1 MPPKKTSET
10 ETELNQKSKRPR
22 KKKNSDTETEL
33 KPNRDSALTEK
44 VVQTLNQ
51 LTAKPASV
59 QPAETSTEVQE
70 KTKRPRTKKTATA
83 ESQEKPKRARAKK
96 TDELPKVEPPKIET
110 PLIDPN
116 DYRNNGKEKIFA
128 LDIGTRS
135 VIGIVAE
142 VEKNGKLNVIATHRE
157 EHKTRAMLDGQI
169 HDVPQVAAV
178 LSSVRTTLED
188 RVGELTS
195 AAVAAA
201 GRALYTMTAEAEMEF
216 HGVITLEHQNNLD
229 FAGVQL
235 AQGQLANS
243 QLIAEQTSYYC
254 VGFSVISYELDG
266 MSLKS
271 LVGQRGRIAK
281 VKVIATFLPRQV
293 IDSMQSALKYS
304 NLEMRALT
312 LEPIAAINVLIPP
325 TMRHLNLVLVDIGAG
340 TSDVAITKNGAV
352 IAYGMVPIAGDE
364 ITETLSHNYL
374 LDFNVAEEVK
384 RKATAGEDG
393 TYTDILGMTH
403 EYKAQEIIDSVD
415 ETVQRLADAI
425 AKTIL
430 ELNVNDTPQAVM
442 LVGGGALTPNL
453 PKHVAEA
460 MKLPPARVG
469 VRKPDMVDGILN
481 IPKELLKPDAVTPL
495 GILKIATINT
505 LHFLT
510 VYINEEEFAL
520 FHFQKLTV
528 SDALLNAGVQLR
540 KLNGKPGLGLMIT
553 IEGEKQFFPGSMG
566 EVAKLTV
573 DGEDATLE
581 TQLTNGCHIHIERG
595 ADGVTPVLQMKDI
608 IDELP
613 NFKVKINGKEENIT
627 AKIIVNG
634 EVSLPGRYLQ
644 DGDDIRISL
653 PTTIGEVLR
662 LSGYSPTGQKIRY
675 TLNGKSMSYVCTPR
689 ILMNEME
696 VKLSLPVHDGD
707 SIEYQ
712 PNDSPK
718 VSDVLNISGINASVK
733 IFYSGDEYFIPT
745 MTDLDLIV
753 NGRPATLNTFINDG
767 ATIDYKKKARRD
779 ITVSDALLAVDFKPP
794 NPKSRISFEIK
805 VNGNPA
811 DFAEPMHENDVLEVI
826 LKSPDGTV
834 ISSDST
840 VEIPMNS
847 IGEPMTPDSIREIS
861 AKRKLTIND
870 FIRND

>member
-1 MPPKKTSET
+1 MPPKKSET
-10 ETELNQKSKRPR
+10 EITEN
-22 KKKNSDTETEL
+22 
-33 KPNRDSALTEK
+33 
-44 VVQTLNQ
+44 
-51 LTAKPASV
+51 TAKP
-59 QPAETSTEVQE
+59 
-70 KTKRPRTKKTATA
+70 KRTRTKKTETATD
-83 ESQEKPKRARAKK
+83 SKPKQKRTRTKK
-96 TDELPKVEPPKIET
+96 IETPPVEVPKVETPKIET
-110 PLIDPN
+110 PKVETSK
-116 DYRNNGKEKIFA
+116 KEKIFA

-142 VEKNGKLNVIATHRE
+142 LEKNGKLNIIATHRE

-188 RVGELTS
+188 QVGELTS

-201 GRALYTMTAEAEMEF
+201 GRALYTMTAEAEMELR
-216 HGVITLEHQNNLD
+216 GVITLEIQNNLD

-235 AQGQLANS
+235 AQAQLANS
-243 QLIAEQTSYYC
+243 QLISEQTSYYC
-254 VGFSVISYELDG
+254 VGFSVINYELDG
-266 MSLKS
+266 ISLKS
-271 LVGQRGRIAK
+271 LIGQRGRLAK

-293 IDSMQSALKYS
+293 IDSMQSALRYS
-304 NLEMRALT
+304 NLDMCALT

-340 TSDVAITKNGAV
+340 TSDVAITKGGAV

-364 ITETLSHNYL
+364 VTETLSQKYL

-384 RKATAGEDG
+384 RKAASGEDG
-393 TYTDILGMTH
+393 TFTDILGMTH
-403 EYKAQEIIDSVD
+403 EFTAQEIISAVD
-415 ETVQRLADAI
+415 ETVQHLAGEI

-430 ELNVNDTPQAVM
+430 ELNINETPQAIM

-453 PKHVAEA
+453 PKHVAAA
-460 MKLPPARVG
+460 MKMPEMRVG
-469 VRKPDMVDGILN
+469 VRKPDIIDGIIN
-481 IPKELLKPDAVTPL
+481 IPRELFMPDAVTPL

-510 VYINEEEFAL
+510 VYVNNEEFAL

-540 KLNGKPGLGLMIT
+540 KLNGKPGLGLMIH
-553 IEGEKQFFPGSMG
+553 IDGEKKFYPGSMG

-573 DGEDATLE
+573 NGEEATLE
-581 TQLTNGCHIHIERG
+581 TPLENNCHIEVEPG
-595 ADGVTPVLQMKDI
+595 ADGVTPVLKLEDVI
-608 IDELP
+608 EDLP
-613 NFKVKINGKEENIT
+613 SFKVKVNGVEEEVT
-627 AKIIVNG
+627 AKVIVNG
-634 EVSLPGRYLQ
+634 EVSLMSRVLV
-644 DGDDIRISL
+644 DGDDIRISM
-653 PTTIGEVLR
+653 PATIGEVLR
-662 LSGYSPTGQKIRY
+662 LTGYSPTGQKIRY
-675 TLNGKSMSYVCTPR
+675 RLNGKTLSYVCTPR

-707 SIEYQ
+707 SIEYF

-718 VSDVLNISGINASVK
+718 VSDVLNISGINASVR
-733 IFYSGDEYFIPT
+733 IFYSGDEYFVPT
-745 MTDLDLIV
+745 ITDLDLMI
-753 NGRPATLNTFINDG
+753 NGRPGNLNTLINDG
-767 ATIDYKKKARRD
+767 ARIEYKKFERRD

-794 NPKSRISFEIK
+794 NPKSRVGFEIK

-811 DFAEPMHENDVLEVI
+811 DFADPMREGDTLEVI
-826 LKSPDGTV
+826 LKSQDGTI

-840 VEIPMNS
+840 IEIPLAGV
-847 IGEPMTPDSIREIS
+847 GEPMTPETIKEIS
-861 AKRKLTIND
+861 EKRKLTIRD

>member
-1 MPPKKTSET
+1 MPSKKTIET
-10 ETELNQKSKRPR
+10 ETEVSEIAVISTEQETKPKRTR
-22 KKKNSDTETEL
+22 KKKTEVTETE
-33 KPNRDSALTEK
+33 
-44 VVQTLNQ
+44 
-51 LTAKPASV
+51 TASKSK
-59 QPAETSTEVQE
+59 ST
-70 KTKRPRTKKTATA
+70 RTKKIA
-83 ESQEKPKRARAKK
+83 ETEVTPKPKRTRTKK
-96 TDELPKVEPPKIET
+96 VSTPEENSISKVETPPLKT
-110 PLIDPN
+110 PIVNPN
-116 DYRNNGKEKIFA
+116 DYQNNGKEKIFA

-142 VEKNGKLNVIATHRE
+142 LESNGKLNVIATHRE

-188 RVGELTS
+188 RVGELKS

-201 GRALYTMTAEAEMEF
+201 GRALYTMTAEAEMEIR
-216 HGVITLEHQNNLD
+216 GVITIEHQNNLD

-243 QLIAEQTSYYC
+243 QLISEQTSYYC

-266 MSLKS
+266 ITLKS
-271 LVGQRGRIAK
+271 LVGQRGRLAK

-293 IDSMQSALKYS
+293 IDSMQSALRYS
-304 NLEMRALT
+304 NLDMRALT

-340 TSDVAITKNGAV
+340 TSDVAITKGGAV
-352 IAYGMVPIAGDE
+352 VAYGMVPIAGDE
-364 ITETLSHNYL
+364 ITETLSQKLL
-374 LDFNVAEEVK
+374 LDFNIAEDVK
-384 RKATAGEDG
+384 RKAAAGESG

-403 EYKAQEIIDSVD
+403 EFTAQEIIDIVD
-415 ETVQRLADAI
+415 DAVQRLAESI

-430 ELNVNDTPQAVM
+430 ELNANENPQAIM
-442 LVGGGALTPNL
+442 LVGGGSLTPNL
-453 PKHVAEA
+453 PKHVAASMNMPE
-460 MKLPPARVG
+460 MRVG
-469 VRKPDMVDGILN
+469 VRKPDIIDGISN
-481 IPKELLKPDAVTPL
+481 IPPELFRPDAVTPL

-510 VYINEEEFAL
+510 VYINDEEFAL
-520 FHFQKLTV
+520 FNFQKLTV

-553 IEGEKQFFPGSMG
+553 IEGERNFFPGTMG
-566 EVAKLTV
+566 GVAKLTV

-581 TQLTNGCHIHIERG
+581 TVLTNGCHIQVEPG
-595 ADGVTPVLQMKDI
+595 EDGITPVFQIKDI
-608 IDELP
+608 VDELP
-613 NFKVKINGKEENIT
+613 TLKIKINGKEENIT
-627 AKIIVNG
+627 AKVIVNG
-634 EVSLPGRYLQ
+634 EVSLLDRTLV
-644 DGDDIRISL
+644 DGDDIRISM

-662 LSGYSPTGQKIRY
+662 LAGYSPTGQKLRY
-675 TLNGKSMSYVCTPR
+675 KLNGKNLSYVCTPR

-696 VKLSLPVHDGD
+696 VKISLPIHDGD
-707 SIEYQ
+707 NIEYF

-718 VSDVLNISGINASVK
+718 VSDVLNLSGINASVK
-733 IFYSGDEYFIPT
+733 INYSGEEYYIPT
-745 MTDLDLIV
+745 VTDVDLMV
-753 NGRPATLNTFINDG
+753 NGRPANLNTLINDG
-767 ATIDYKKKARRD
+767 ARIEYKKLERRD

-794 NPKSRISFEIK
+794 NSKSRINFEIK

-811 DFAEPMHENDVLEVI
+811 DFAEPMHENDTLEVI
-826 LKSPDGTV
+826 LKSPDGTI
-834 ISSDST
+834 ISSDSAI
-840 VEIPMNS
+840 EIPVNGV
-847 IGEPMTPDSIREIS
+847 GEPMTPEMIQKIS

>member
-1 MPPKKTSET
+1 MPPKKPET
-10 ETELNQKSKRPR
+10 ETEVKPKRTR
-22 KKKNSDTETEL
+22 TKKTETEV
-33 KPNRDSALTEK
+33 KP
-44 VVQTLNQ
+44 
-51 LTAKPASV
+51 
-59 QPAETSTEVQE
+59 
-70 KTKRPRTKKTATA
+70 KRPRTKK
-83 ESQEKPKRARAKK
+83 PP
-96 TDELPKVEPPKIET
+96 ELKIET
-110 PLIDPN
+110 PAVEVAQSEKIEKP
-116 DYRNNGKEKIFA
+116 KEKIFA

-142 VEKNGKLNVIATHRE
+142 LEPNGKLNIIATHRE

-188 RVGELTS
+188 KVGELKS

-201 GRALYTMTAEAEMEF
+201 GRALYTMTAEAEMEMR
-216 HGVITLEHQNNLD
+216 GVITLEHQNNLD

-235 AQGQLANS
+235 AQAELANS
-243 QLIAEQTSYYC
+243 QLISEQTSYYC
-254 VGFSVISYELDG
+254 VGFSVINYELDG
-266 MSLKS
+266 ISLKS
-271 LVGQRGRIAK
+271 LVGQRGRLAK

-293 IDSMQSALKYS
+293 IDSMQSALRYS

-340 TSDVAITKNGAV
+340 TSDVAITNGGAV

-364 ITETLSHNYL
+364 ITETLSQKYL

-384 RKATAGEDG
+384 RTAAAGNDG
-393 TYTDILGMTH
+393 TFTDILGMTH
-403 EYKAQEIIDSVD
+403 EFTAQEIIEAIDD
-415 ETVQRLADAI
+415 TVKKLANSI
-425 AKTIL
+425 SNTIL
-430 ELNVNDTPQAVM
+430 DLNVNETPQAIM

-453 PKHVAEA
+453 PKHVAEI
-460 MKLPPARVG
+460 MKMPEMRVG
-469 VRKPDMVDGILN
+469 VRKPDIVDGIIN
-481 IPKELLKPDAVTPL
+481 IPRELFMPDAVTPL

-510 VYINEEEFAL
+510 VYVNNEEFAL

-540 KLNGKPGLGLMIT
+540 KLNGKPGLGVMVHID
-553 IEGEKQFFPGSMG
+553 GEKRFYPGSMG

-573 DGEDATLE
+573 NGEEATLE
-581 TQLTNGCHIHIERG
+581 TPLENNFRIEVTPG
-595 ADGVTPVLQMKDI
+595 ADGVTPVLKLEDVIKD
-608 IDELP
+608 LP
-613 NFKVKINGKEENIT
+613 SFKVKINGAEETVT
-627 AKIIVNG
+627 AKVIVNG
-634 EVSLPGRYLQ
+634 EVSLMTRVLV
-644 DGDDIRISL
+644 DGDDIRISM

-662 LSGYSPTGQKIRY
+662 LTGYSPTGQKIRY
-675 TLNGKSMSYVCTPR
+675 RLNGKTLSYVCTPR

-707 SIEYQ
+707 NIEYY

-718 VSDVLNISGINASVK
+718 VSDILNISGINASVK
-733 IFYSGDEYFIPT
+733 IYYSGEEYFVPT
-745 MTDLDLIV
+745 ITDLDLMI
-753 NGRPATLNTFINDG
+753 NGRPGNLNTLINDG
-767 ATIDYKKKARRD
+767 ARIEYNKFERRD

-794 NPKSRISFEIK
+794 NPKTRINFEIK
-805 VNGNPA
+805 VNGKDVDFA
-811 DFAEPMHENDVLEVI
+811 DFMREGDTLEVI
-826 LKSPDGTV
+826 LKSQDGTI

-840 VEIPMNS
+840 IEIPMSGIN
-847 IGEPMTPDSIREIS
+847 EPPMTPETIKEIS
-861 AKRKLTIND
+861 EKRKLTIRD

>member
-1 MPPKKTSET
+1 MPPKKSETEISENNVKPKRTRTKKSET
-10 ETELNQKSKRPR
+10 ETDSKP
-22 KKKNSDTETEL
+22 
-33 KPNRDSALTEK
+33 
-44 VVQTLNQ
+44 
-51 LTAKPASV
+51 
-59 QPAETSTEVQE
+59 
-70 KTKRPRTKKTATA
+70 KRTRTKKTPETKI
-83 ESQEKPKRARAKK
+83 ETPPVEVPKI
-96 TDELPKVEPPKIET
+96 EKVEPPKVETLET
-110 PLIDPN
+110 P
-116 DYRNNGKEKIFA
+116 KEKIFA

-142 VEKNGKLNVIATHRE
+142 LEPNGKLNIIATHRE

-201 GRALYTMTAEAEMEF
+201 GRALYTMTAEAEMEL

-235 AQGQLANS
+235 AQAQLANS
-243 QLIAEQTSYYC
+243 QLISEQTSYYC
-254 VGFSVISYELDG
+254 VGFSVINYELDG
-266 MSLKS
+266 ISLKS
-271 LVGQRGRIAK
+271 LVGQRGKIAK

-293 IDSMQSALKYS
+293 IDSMQSALRYS
-304 NLEMRALT
+304 NLDMRALT

-340 TSDVAITKNGAV
+340 TSDVAITKGGAV

-364 ITETLSHNYL
+364 VTETLSQKYL

-384 RKATAGEDG
+384 RAAAAGKDG
-393 TYTDILGMTH
+393 TFTDILGMSH
-403 EYKAQEIIDSVD
+403 EFTAQEIIDAID
-415 ETVQRLADAI
+415 DTVQKLANSI

-430 ELNVNDTPQAVM
+430 DLNVNETPQAIM

-453 PKHVAEA
+453 PKHVAEI
-460 MKLPPARVG
+460 MKMPEMRVG
-469 VRKPDMVDGILN
+469 VRKPDMVEGIIN
-481 IPKELLKPDAVTPL
+481 IPRELFMPDAVTPL

-510 VYINEEEFAL
+510 VYVNDEEFAL

-540 KLNGKPGLGLMIT
+540 KLNGKPGLGVMVHID
-553 IEGEKQFFPGSMG
+553 GEKKFYPGSMG

-573 DGEDATLE
+573 NGEEATLE
-581 TQLTNGCHIHIERG
+581 TPLENNCRIEVEPG
-595 ADGVTPVLQMKDI
+595 ADGVTPVLTLGDI
-608 IDELP
+608 ITDLP
-613 NFKVKINGKEENIT
+613 SFKIKINGVEETVT
-627 AKIIVNG
+627 AKVIVNG
-634 EVSLPGRYLQ
+634 EVSLMTRVLV
-644 DGDDIRISL
+644 DGDDIRISM

-662 LSGYSPTGQKIRY
+662 LTGYSPTGQKIRY
-675 TLNGKSMSYVCTPR
+675 RLNGKTLSYVCTPR

-707 SIEYQ
+707 NIEYF

-718 VSDVLNISGINASVK
+718 VSDILNISGINASVK
-733 IFYSGDEYFIPT
+733 IYYSGEEYFVPT
-745 MTDLDLIV
+745 ITDLDLMI
-753 NGRPATLNTFINDG
+753 NGRPGNLNTFINDG
-767 ATIDYKKKARRD
+767 ARIEYNKFERRD

-794 NPKSRISFEIK
+794 NPKTRINFEIK
-805 VNGNPA
+805 VNGKDVDFA
-811 DFAEPMHENDVLEVI
+811 DFMHEGDTLEVI
-826 LKSPDGTV
+826 LKSQDGTI

-840 VEIPMNS
+840 IEIPLAGV
-847 IGEPMTPDSIREIS
+847 GEPPMTPETIREIS
-861 AKRKLTIND
+861 EKRKLTIRD

>member
-1 MPPKKTSET
+1 MPSKEKIETENVATETEIVKTEKPKRTRTKKTSDSENVESKTEKPKRTRAKKTSET
-10 ETELNQKSKRPR
+10 EK
-22 KKKNSDTETEL
+22 
-33 KPNRDSALTEK
+33 
-44 VVQTLNQ
+44 
-51 LTAKPASV
+51 
-59 QPAETSTEVQE
+59 
-70 KTKRPRTKKTATA
+70 
-83 ESQEKPKRARAKK
+83 EKPKRAKK
-96 TDELPKVEPPKIET
+96 VATAEKIPAEKIET
-110 PLIDPN
+110 PKLETV

-142 VEKNGKLNVIATHRE
+142 LESNGKLNVIATHRE

-188 RVGELTS
+188 RVGELKS

-201 GRALYTMTAEAEMEF
+201 GRALYTMTAEAEMEIR
-216 HGVITLEHQNNLD
+216 GVMTIEHQNNLD

-243 QLIAEQTSYYC
+243 QLISEQTSYYC

-266 MSLKS
+266 ITLKS
-271 LVGQRGRIAK
+271 LVGQRGRLAK

-293 IDSMQSALKYS
+293 IDSMQSALRYS
-304 NLEMRALT
+304 NLDMRALT

-340 TSDVAITKNGAV
+340 TSDVAITKGGAV
-352 IAYGMVPIAGDE
+352 VAYGMVPIAGDE
-364 ITETLSHNYL
+364 VTENLSQKLL
-374 LDFNVAEEVK
+374 LDFNIAEDVK
-384 RKATAGEDG
+384 RKAAAGENG

-403 EYKAQEIIDSVD
+403 EFTAQEIIDSID
-415 ETVQRLADAI
+415 DTVKRLAESI

-430 ELNVNDTPQAVM
+430 ELNADEPPQAIM
-442 LVGGGALTPNL
+442 LVGGGSLTPNL

-460 MKLPPARVG
+460 MNMPAMRVG
-469 VRKPDMVDGILN
+469 VRRPDMIDGISN
-481 IPKELLKPDAVTPL
+481 IPAELLKPDAVTPL

-510 VYINEEEFAL
+510 VYINDEEFAL
-520 FHFQKLTV
+520 FNFQKLTV

-553 IEGEKQFFPGSMG
+553 IEGERSFFPGTMG
-566 EVAKLTV
+566 GVAKLTV
-573 DGEDATLE
+573 DGEEATLE
-581 TQLTNGCHIHIERG
+581 TVLHNGCHIQVEAG
-595 ADGVTPVLQMKDI
+595 EDGITPVLQVKDI
-608 IDELP
+608 VEELP
-613 NFKVKINGKEENIT
+613 NLKVKINGKEENIT
-627 AKIIVNG
+627 AKVIVNG
-634 EVSLPGRYLQ
+634 EVSLLDRTLI
-644 DGDDIRISL
+644 DGDDIRISM

-662 LSGYSPTGQKIRY
+662 LAGYSPTGQKIRY
-675 TLNGKSMSYVCTPR
+675 KLNGKTLSYVCTPR

-696 VKLSLPVHDGD
+696 VKISLPIHDGD
-707 SIEYQ
+707 NIEYF

-718 VSDVLNISGINASVK
+718 VADVLNISGVSSSVR
-733 IFYSGDEYFIPT
+733 IVYSGDEYFIPT
-745 MTDLDLIV
+745 VTDVDLMV
-753 NGRPATLNTFINDG
+753 NGRPANLNTLINDG
-767 ATIDYKKKARRD
+767 ARIDYKKLEKRD
-779 ITVSDALLAVDFKPP
+779 VTVSDALLAIDFKPP
-794 NPKSRISFEIK
+794 NPKSRINFEIK

-811 DFAEPMHENDVLEVI
+811 DFAEPMHENDTLEVI

-834 ISSDST
+834 ISSDSAI
-840 VEIPMNS
+840 EIPMTGV
-847 IGEPMTPDSIREIS
+847 GEPMTPETIQKIS